1 VLCCSQLQTPRSRLL
16 PSPPPYPSCPW
27 LPRAGSLAS
36 VSGHRHSS
44 NNRFRLRKRRKN
56 ARGLNEERMLNLMSR
71 LLCRREKISLLPPF
85 SLRKD
90 FGQTKEG
97 MPLGALKLMEG
108 AMRQFSVGEVV
119 TFIPDWILRSA
130 APGDYK
136 IVSSMPDRDG
146 DHMYRVKSPL
156 EEHERVVREN
166 LLVKSDGCLPDEFV
180 RQRSHRRSITL
191 PSLKQLEVRLHL
203 EPITS
208 MPS

>member
-1 VLCCSQLQTPRSRLL
+1 MLCCSQLQTPRSRLL

-56 ARGLNEERMLNLMSR
+56 ARGLNEERVLNLMSR